1 MIIKGR
7 EGQRG
12 GRKWNLQ
19 EMGWKWRARKWVWRR
34 GRQAGRRWR
43 GWLNVDEIDSG
54 EEKMSQMEEYWQGLS
69 SPTIEKELID
79 KWHACIFLQ
88 NKSAG
93 LYIGRM
99 KKRFLNDEGGM
110 VLALELDCVEHKLG
124 FADNILQEAKRKDV
138 DVYPVKDIICEPLQ
152 MNPLKGGYWEYP

>member
-1 MIIKGR
+1 
-7 EGQRG
+7 
-12 GRKWNLQ
+12 
-19 EMGWKWRARKWVWRR
+19 
-34 GRQAGRRWR
+34 
-43 GWLNVDEIDSG
+43 
-54 EEKMSQMEEYWQGLS
+54 MSQMEEYWQGLS

-79 KWHACIFLQ
+79 KWHACVFLH

-138 DVYPVKDIICEPLQ
+138 DVYPVKDVICEPLQ